1 MLITFLDAIDIPHD
15 GKGGIDSDIPK
26 DLDPVKAVA
35 GVAALLEKH
44 PAESAA
50 VYLHIFQLQQ
60 PGGWPSLS
68 EAMAAEPRL
77 KLGA

>member
-1 MLITFLDAIDIPHD
+1 
-15 GKGGIDSDIPK
+15 
-26 DLDPVKAVA
+26 VKTVA